1 MTRRPPF
8 PRQAGFALVL
18 VLGVVAVA
26 ATLAAGLATTARYE
40 VRRIANVGAGA
51 EARALLDAGVALG
64 VLGATDPDLTHRIAT
79 DGTPRA
85 LPFGGGRLELRVFEE
100 AGRVDLNRAPAALLA
115 ALFGVIGV
123 ANPAELAQAVVQWRG
138 DDDTDGASALSP
150 NPDGLPRRSFLSVEE
165 LASVPGA
172 PPDLPRRLGEAL
184 TVDGSILGTV
194 PSVAGPLVR
203 AALPERRPAQAALDQ
218 PDPTVPSVGRVVSVR
233 VRATGAAGGVATAE
247 ATVLLLDP
255 PDPVPYRVLEWRE
268 PVPFSLGSAP

>member
-1 MTRRPPF
+1 MTHRRPS

-64 VLGATDPDLTHRIAT
+64 VLGATSPDPTRRIAT

-85 LPFGGGRLELRVFEE
+85 LPFGSGRLELRVFEE

-138 DDDTDGASALSP
+138 DEETDGASPLPA

-203 AALPERRPAQAALDQ
+203 AALPERRPAQAALDP

-268 PVPFSLGSAP
+268 PVPFSVGSAP